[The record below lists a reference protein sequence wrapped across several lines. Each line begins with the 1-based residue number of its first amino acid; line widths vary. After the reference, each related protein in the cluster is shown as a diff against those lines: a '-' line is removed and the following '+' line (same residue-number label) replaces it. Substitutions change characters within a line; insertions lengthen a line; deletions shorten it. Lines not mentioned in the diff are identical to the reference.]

1 MRRFAVFTAFTA
13 VVLVG
18 CQSTP
23 TPSAVD
29 NQPAP
34 LPNDASVTPPSEDVA
49 PEFAAYSGV
58 WNGQWGTS
66 LDTKLVVET
75 INPPSAD
82 VIYAWGTNQNIEEA
96 GWLRRTGHFD
106 NGQLI
111 VDLNPGVQV
120 VYEMGSNGT
129 LSAEYTDDRRNWN
142 STAVLSRS
150 PSTLP

>member
-1 MRRFAVFTAFTA
+1 M
-13 VVLVG
+13 
-18 CQSTP
+18 
-23 TPSAVD
+23 
-29 NQPAP
+29 
-34 LPNDASVTPPSEDVA
+34 
-49 PEFAAYSGV
+49 

-129 LSAEYTDDRRNWN
+129 LSAAYTDDRRNWN